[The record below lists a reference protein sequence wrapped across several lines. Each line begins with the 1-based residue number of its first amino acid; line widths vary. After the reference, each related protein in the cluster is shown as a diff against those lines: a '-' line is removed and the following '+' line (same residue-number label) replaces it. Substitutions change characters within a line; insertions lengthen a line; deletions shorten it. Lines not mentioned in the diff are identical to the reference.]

1 MGIISDRSIY
11 QAIVRGT
18 MDAVI
23 FDLGLFMRAWAD
35 MLKEGTD
42 PNSMVPLIIE
52 AAEKSTPQPFSIDGE
67 VVAEYLPLKQARTL
81 AESIR
86 TLTKSD
92 PVMTWGDKTL

>member
-1 MGIISDRSIY
+1 MEIISDRSII

-23 FDLGLFMRAWAD
+23 FDIGLNIKVWAD

-67 VVAEYLPLKQARTL
+67 VVAEYLPLKQAKTL

-86 TLTKSD
+86 TLTKSS